1 MPNFE
6 DDSGNCHAPDPN
18 GVACYK
24 SRIGCPIHPRKKR
37 KAMSDIQTLRA
48 ENERLRDVL
57 RRVSVHPS
65 GDRMV
70 KIAFVSEGC
79 MVTYPVCPQ
88 TTWSL
93 EALIEFDKVRREAL
107 EGKP

>member
-1 MPNFE
+1 MSEWDGKVVMSTPGGPVIE
-6 DDSGNCHAPDPN
+6 MDLGEYLA
-18 GVACYK
+18 
-24 SRIGCPIHPRKKR
+24 RK
-37 KAMSDIQTLRA
+37 DA
-48 ENERLRDVL
+48 EIERLRDVL

-88 TTWSL
+88 TTWAL
-93 EALIEFDKVRREAL
+93 EVMIEFDKARRNAL